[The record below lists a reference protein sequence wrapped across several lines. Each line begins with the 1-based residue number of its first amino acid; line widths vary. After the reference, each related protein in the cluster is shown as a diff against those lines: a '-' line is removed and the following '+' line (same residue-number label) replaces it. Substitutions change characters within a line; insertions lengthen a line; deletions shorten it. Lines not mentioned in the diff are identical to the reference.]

1 VVAQQFLEGT
11 VRIWYCTPMA
21 RCARILISLVL
32 LAAACGGPPPTRLDR
47 LYRGLDESLPAIDPT
62 ILEGR
67 RILVDPGHGGRFR
80 GTMGRDSLEE
90 SSVNLGV
97 SLYLWGLLRESG
109 AEVYLTR
116 AIDKD
121 FLSEADSSLASDLQ
135 ARVAMAD
142 SLEPDIFISIHH
154 NAQPQRDPGTNMVE
168 TYYKAGDPASLD
180 LAFSIHRHLMRNL
193 GIETGEVRQGN
204 YYVLRENDIP
214 SVLGESSY
222 LTHPEVENKV
232 KLSDVQRLEAEAY
245 FLGIL
250 DYFGRGIP
258 RIAAAP
264 FDSVQTE
271 VPTLAWLLSDDGGDG
286 IDPDGIDV
294 TVAGTPVT
302 PWQEPSPGGLQV
314 WYSLDRDA
322 PNGAYTVSMLARNM
336 GGNTSHVHHTDF
348 VLELAAQTAV
358 FDVTPAT
365 LPPGTPGVARVRV
378 RLLDR
383 RGLPIA
389 PGTRVSAAIPGNAAD
404 IPGTTDAAGVFEFPV
419 RHGADGAVTVAV
431 TCGDTGFRHSI
442 ERTGRP
448 SSGVQVPPPPMWET
462 FVLVD
467 ATSGTPVDEAVIGN
481 STRVPEHA
489 GDGRY
494 YTYAPPGRV
503 HARGYLPWAG
513 SIDGDTLALTPWFGG
528 VLHGRRFVLDPEGG
542 RSTEVGAGKLGL
554 SANAVNLRVAR
565 YLAGYLRDAGADV
578 LMTRVNEEIR
588 TPEDIARNTN
598 RWGADRYIEIRH
610 RAAPSD
616 SALSVTVYHFPGS
629 RTGTRMA
636 GEMARAISRRTG
648 APARPPAS
656 IVTYPLQQTACPA
669 IVVGYP
675 SIANIEEELR
685 LDTSRYLREQAYG
698 AFVGI
703 LEHFAAPDTAVVAVT
718 VSGPDTDGWS
728 IVLDD
733 TWTLVTGS
741 TGTVQFAG
749 IGTGVHRLTAARGQS
764 HHALT
769 ATVETDSLRVIIPVQ

>member
-1 VVAQQFLEGT
+1 MMRCVRFL
-11 VRIWYCTPMA
+11 VF
-21 RCARILISLVL
+21 LVL

-47 LYRGLDESLPAIDPT
+47 LYRGLDESLPRLDPG

-67 RILVDPGHGGRFR
+67 RILVDPGHGGHFR

-97 SLYLWGLLRESG
+97 SLYLWGLLREAG
-109 AEVYLTR
+109 AEVFLTR
-116 AIDKD
+116 TIDRD
-121 FLSEADSSLASDLQ
+121 FLSEADSSLASDLE
-135 ARVAMAD
+135 ARVSMAD
-142 SLEPDIFISIHH
+142 SLEPDIFIAIHH

-193 GIETGEVRQGN
+193 GIDTGEVRQGN

-222 LTHPEVENKV
+222 LTHPEVEEKV

-258 RIAAAP
+258 RITAAP

-271 VPTLAWLLSDDGGDG
+271 VPTLRWSLIDDGGNG

-294 TVAGTPVT
+294 TVAGKPVR
-302 PWQEPSPGGLQV
+302 PWYESAPEGLNV

-322 PNGAYTVSMLARNM
+322 PNGVYTATMVARNV
-336 GGNTSHVHHTDF
+336 GGNTSHVHTTRF
-348 VLELAAQTAV
+348 ALELPARAAA
-358 FDVTPAT
+358 FEITPPA

-378 RLLDR
+378 RLLDG
-383 RGLPIA
+383 RGLPVS
-389 PGTRVSAAIPGNAAD
+389 PGTPVRASISG
-404 IPGTTDAAGVFEFPV
+404 DAAGVTGATDRAGVFDFPV
-419 RHGADGAVTVAV
+419 RHGADGAITLAV
-431 TCGDTGFRHSI
+431 TCAGTEFGHRI
-442 ERTGRP
+442 ERAARP
-448 SSGVQVPPPPMWET
+448 SGGARVPPPPMWET

-467 ATSGTPVDEAVIGN
+467 GNSGAPVVEAVLGN

-489 GDGRY
+489 PDGRY

-513 SIDGDTLALTPWFGG
+513 SVEGDTLALTPWFGG

-542 RSTEVGAGKLGL
+542 RSSEVGAGRLGL

-565 YLAGYLRDAGADV
+565 YLAAYLRDAGADV
-578 LMTRVNEEIR
+578 MMTRVNEEIR
-588 TPEDIARNTN
+588 TPEDIARQTN
-598 RWGADRYIEIRH
+598 LWGADRYMEIRH

-629 RTGTRMA
+629 RTGRRMSGDVA
-636 GEMARAISRRTG
+636 PAISRRIG
-648 APARPPAS
+648 LPARPPTS

-669 IVVGYP
+669 IVIGYP
-675 SIANIEEELR
+675 SIADVEEELR

-698 AFVGI
+698 AFAGI
-703 LEHFAAPDTAVVAVT
+703 LEHFASPDTAVVTVT
-718 VSGPDTDGWS
+718 VSGPDKEGWS

-733 TWTLVTGS
+733 TWTLVTGRS
-741 TGTVQFAG
+741 GTVQFAG
-749 IGTGVHRLTAARGQS
+749 IGAGLHRLAAARGPARHTLS
-764 HHALT
+764 AS
-769 ATVETDSLRVIIPVQ
+769 VETDTLRVIIPVQ